1 MITRS
6 SIAFE
11 DFLSSS
17 IAPQVMPPWHTV
29 LVPSHDL
36 ADPGHRISRHKLD
49 LATRRVN
56 FESLKKGPETIVHC
70 EALGVWKTWMV
81 LQSSLLLTPENAGS
95 LTWRTTRWTPHWR
108 PPSQRLHYFCTID
121 PDQHDKGLLCLHL
134 HQPGD
139 VWGGGAD
146 RRLSWPWLLR
156 LLLLIKIFQHLV
168 SWDRSLS
175 HWTIW
180 DVSLAFWLC
189 LLNIAQFLN
198 NYSVSCQTGPNGS
211 LGLLTSTNTSFLF
224 EQVPWMVVECGIWM
238 WWCGGS

>member
-1 MITRS
+1 
-6 SIAFE
+6 
-11 DFLSSS
+11 
-17 IAPQVMPPWHTV
+17 
-29 LVPSHDL
+29 
-36 ADPGHRISRHKLD
+36 
-49 LATRRVN
+49 
-56 FESLKKGPETIVHC
+56 
-70 EALGVWKTWMV
+70 MV

-95 LTWRTTRWTPHWR
+95 LTWRTRWTPHWR

-224 EQVPWMVVECGIWM
+224 EQVPWLWNVECGCDDAVIHKVLVL
-238 WWCGGS
+238 GGKGGRLVKNWVNPFGSTKPGCLHQLFVTNRKAFKPKLFCARQNFVSTAGALVVITV